1 MIHKLKAF
9 VPLVLV
15 VLISACTAKGDNPG
29 LEYAP
34 QMYHSVPY
42 EPLTQIVDED
52 RGEWLSNREDGKGE
66 FYNSNP
72 NNPYRQNVR
81 VPVAGTVRRTADG
94 TLPYRLKQAD
104 IVAAADVPNPFPSS
118 PEVLAEGKRLYSVY
132 CDHCHGSKGQGS
144 DAEGT
149 DAKVGEVFLGVPPY
163 TAAGRRELSQGRVFY
178 AMTHGFGRM
187 RPHASQLSE
196 ERRWKIA
203 RYVEQL
209 QQQ

>member
-15 VLISACTAKGDNPG
+15 VLISACTAKGNDPG

-81 VPVAGTVRRTADG
+81 VPVAGTVRRTSNDI
-94 TLPYRLKQAD
+94 LPYRLKAD
-104 IVAAADVPNPFPSS
+104 QTAEAALLENPFPAT
-118 PEVLAEGKRLYSVY
+118 PEIQLQGKKLYSSY
-132 CDHCHGSKGQGS
+132 CEHCHGTSGKGDG
-144 DAEGT
+144 
-149 DAKVGEVFLGVPPY
+149 KVGIIYAGVPAYSAPVKRDL
-163 TAAGRRELSQGRVFY
+163 TQGAIFHVI
-178 AMTHGFGRM
+178 THGVRRM
-187 RPHASQLSE
+187 WPHGSQISE

>member
-15 VLISACTAKGDNPG
+15 VLISACTANGDNPG

-72 NNPYRQNVR
+72 NNPYAQNVR
-81 VPVAGTVRRTADG
+81 VPVAGTVRRTANG
-94 TLPYRLKQAD
+94 MLPYRLTQMD
-104 IVAAADVPNPFPSS
+104 LLDAANVPNPLPDT
-118 PEVLAEGKRLYSVY
+118 PEIMLEGRRLYNLY
-132 CDHCHGSKGQGS
+132 CDHCHGSNGLGS

-149 DAKVGEVFLGVPPY
+149 DAKVGVVFLGVPPY
-163 TAAGRRELSQGRVFY
+163 NSPAKKDLSQGHVFY
-178 AMTHGFGRM
+178 VMTHGYGRM
-187 RPHASQLSE
+187 GSHASQLSQE
-196 ERRWKIA
+196 KRWKIA
-203 RYVEQL
+203 KYVKEL

>member
-15 VLISACTAKGDNPG
+15 VVITACTAKGDNPG

-52 RGEWLSNREDGKGE
+52 RGEWLSNREDEKGE

-81 VPVAGTVRRTADG
+81 VPVAGTVRRTANG
-94 TLPYRLKQAD
+94 MLPYRLEKVD
-104 IVAAADVPNPFPSS
+104 MLEAANVPNPLPDT
-118 PEVLAEGKRLYSVY
+118 PEILADGKKLYSIY
-132 CDHCHGSKGQGS
+132 CDHCHGSKGEGS

-149 DAKVGEVFLGVPPY
+149 DAKVGQVFLGVPAY
-163 TAAGRRELSQGRVFY
+163 NSATKRDLSQGHVFY
-178 AMTHGFGRM
+178 VITHGYGRM
-187 RPHASQLSE
+187 QPHGSQMSQE
-196 ERRWKIA
+196 KRWKIA
-203 RYVEQL
+203 KYVKEL